1 MKLEKRMDMR
11 FFLNLALFGGDG
23 SGAGGGAGASAGAEG
38 GASTP
43 EMGGKQGGNPLAA
56 VRYGKQADGAA
67 PDAAVGS
74 PAADSET
81 SVTSDTALDKRA
93 AFDELIKG
101 EYKDVFAERTQQI
114 INARFKQTKALEE
127 QAERLKTLSP
137 VLDMIASR
145 YGVDASD
152 AEALAKAIEED
163 DSYYEAEAS
172 EKGLTVEQ
180 LKHMK
185 RMERENAAF
194 KRAAEEAQRRRQAE
208 QTLAIWNQQAEDC
221 KRFYG
226 NFDLAEECSNPGT
239 GQRFLGLL
247 QSGVD
252 VRTAYEV
259 IHKDDIIGGAMQYT
273 AQAIQKKT
281 VDDIRARG
289 MRPAENGG
297 GGNAAAIITKKDVSS
312 LTKKD
317 REEISRRVMR
327 GERIEF

>member
-23 SGAGGGAGASAGAEG
+23 GGAGSGAGASAGAEG

-43 EMGGKQGGNPLAA
+43 EMDGKQGGNPLAA
-56 VRYGKQADGAA
+56 VRYGKQADGAS
-67 PDAAVGS
+67 PAAEGS

-247 QSGVD
+247 QSGID
-252 VRTAYEV
+252 VKTAYEV

-297 GGNAAAIITKKDVSS
+297 GGNAAAIITKKDVNS

>member
-1 MKLEKRMDMR
+1 MKLGKRRNMR
-11 FFLNLALFGGDG
+11 FFLNLALFGDGGGGAG
-23 SGAGGGAGASAGAEG
+23 SGAGAPAGAEG
-38 GASTP
+38 SASAP
-43 EMGGKQGGNPLAA
+43 EMGGKQDGNPLTA
-56 VRYGKQADGAA
+56 VRYGKQADGAS
-67 PDAAVGS
+67 PAAAGS

-101 EYKDVFAERTQQI
+101 EYKDVFAERMQQI

-127 QAERLKTLSP
+127 QAERLKTISP
-137 VLDMIASR
+137 VLEMIASK
-145 YGVDASD
+145 YGVDAADVES
-152 AEALAKAIEED
+152 LAKAVEED
-163 DSYYEAEAS
+163 NSYYEAEAS

-180 LKHMK
+180 LKYMK

-194 KRAAEEAQRRRQAE
+194 KRAAEEAQSRRQAE
-208 QTLAIWNQQAEDC
+208 QTLAVWNQQAEDC
-221 KRFYG
+221 KHFYG
-226 NFDLAEECSNPGT
+226 SFDLAEECSNPRT

-247 QSGVD
+247 QSGID
-252 VRTAYEV
+252 VKTAFEV

-273 AQAIQKKT
+273 AQTIQKKT

-289 MRPAENGG
+289 MRPAENGS
-297 GGNAAAIITKKDVSS
+297 GNAAAILTKKDVRT

>member
-23 SGAGGGAGASAGAEG
+23 GGAGSGAGASAGAEG

-185 RMERENAAF
+185 RMER
-194 KRAAEEAQRRRQAE
+194 
-208 QTLAIWNQQAEDC
+208 
-221 KRFYG
+221 
-226 NFDLAEECSNPGT
+226 
-239 GQRFLGLL
+239 
-247 QSGVD
+247 
-252 VRTAYEV
+252 
-259 IHKDDIIGGAMQYT
+259 
-273 AQAIQKKT
+273 
-281 VDDIRARG
+281 
-289 MRPAENGG
+289 
-297 GGNAAAIITKKDVSS
+297 
-312 LTKKD
+312 
-317 REEISRRVMR
+317 
-327 GERIEF
+327 